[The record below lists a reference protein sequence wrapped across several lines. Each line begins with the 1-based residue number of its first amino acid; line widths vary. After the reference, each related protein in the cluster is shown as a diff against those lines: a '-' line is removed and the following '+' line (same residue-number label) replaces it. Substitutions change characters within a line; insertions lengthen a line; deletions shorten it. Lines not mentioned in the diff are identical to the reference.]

1 MKKED
6 LTLSENEIQRLKNL
20 LEYSNEAIEYWFNDC
35 DADPSLLQENN
46 MYKLECKYFLKKLNS
61 RQ

>member
-1 MKKED
+1 MKKENI
-6 LTLSENEIQRLKNL
+6 TLSGNEIQRLKKL

-46 MYKLECKYFLKKLNS
+46 VYKLECKYFLGKLNY
-61 RQ
+61 R